1 MGGLSRCSLLKCLA
15 YLLLVSHIVNEL
27 LMRRNSVCVFMYV
40 VLDRLL
46 LCTSVF
52 YRSHTVVASL
62 YFDGLQLC
70 YLKDKDALDFTFSK
84 REIVEGIKERKQ

>member
-1 MGGLSRCSLLKCLA
+1 MGGLTRCSLLKCLT

-27 LMRRNSVCVFMYV
+27 LMRRISICVFIYV
-40 VLDRLL
+40 VPDRLL
-46 LCTSVF
+46 LFTSVF
-52 YRSHTVVASL
+52 YLSHTVVASL
-62 YFDGLQLC
+62 YFYGFQLC